1 MTEETILE
9 YKISDH
15 AQKRYAERIIGKD
28 NQVEINRFVTENKDK
43 IKTDINKMI
52 QYGEM
57 IYAGIQSQ
65 KDNKG
70 KVINVFLKDCWV
82 VLVNIQ
88 THIVVTLY
96 KIDLGCGD
104 EFNQIYVSK
113 MLNKL
118 NEKKKLLAETKFNVA
133 KESEEYKNLISD
145 AQSQINEYK
154 SMVKNLESMCIGY
167 QTIIDNNTVKI
178 KQADREVADI
188 VNTLIN
194 KKEF

>member
-1 MTEETILE
+1 MSEEVVE

-15 AQKRYAERIIGKD
+15 AQKRYAERIVGRD
-28 NQVEINRFVTENKDK
+28 NQIEINRFVTENKDK

-57 IYAGIQSQ
+57 IYSGIQSQ

-70 KVINVFLKDCWV
+70 KVISVFLKDSWV
-82 VLVNIQ
+82 VLVNLQ
-88 THIVVTLY
+88 TSVVVTLY

-104 EFNQIYVSK
+104 EFNQLYVTK
-113 MLNKL
+113 MINRL
-118 NEKKKLLAETKFNVA
+118 NEKKKVLAETKLNVT
-133 KESEEYKNLISD
+133 KESAEYKEMIEN
-145 AQSQINEYK
+145 AQAQINEYK
-154 SMVKNLESMCIGY
+154 SMIKNLEGMCSGY
-167 QTIIDNNTVKI
+167 QSIIDNNHVKV
-178 KQADREVADI
+178 KQADRDVANV

>member
-1 MTEETILE
+1 MVDEVIE

-28 NQVEINRFVTENKDK
+28 DQVEINRFVNENKEK

-70 KVINVFLKDCWV
+70 KVINAFLKDCWV
-82 VLVNIQ
+82 ILTNIQ
-88 THIVVTLY
+88 THVVVTLY

-104 EFNQIYVSK
+104 EFNQLYVSK
-113 MLNKL
+113 MLNQL
-118 NEKKKLLAETKFNVA
+118 NEKKKTLAETKLNVT
-133 KESEEYKNLISD
+133 KESAEYKELISD

-154 SMVKNLESMCIGY
+154 AMIKNLEAMCTGY
-167 QTIIDNNTVKI
+167 QTILDNNMVLV
-178 KQADREVADI
+178 KQADRAVADV